1 MTPGPMLLLMVYDP
15 KLSPLDAFTND
26 LASITQ
32 IPVLAST
39 NTVVTP
45 VYRIG
50 WESQPYYYYS
60 RSTAR
65 APFLLDIDENL
76 KDMQTTSIPSS
87 NDLCDV
93 GNGYVTWCYTTV
105 VLRIADVTRIVLSR
119 KKAASPVVCISIMS
133 SDRS

>member
-1 MTPGPMLLLMVYDP
+1 MTPGPMLLLVAYDP

-26 LASITQ
+26 LASVTQ

-60 RSTAR
+60 RST
-65 APFLLDIDENL
+65 
-76 KDMQTTSIPSS
+76 
-87 NDLCDV
+87 
-93 GNGYVTWCYTTV
+93 
-105 VLRIADVTRIVLSR
+105 SR
-119 KKAASPVVCISIMS
+119 TNTLPIGH
-133 SDRS
+133 